1 MVIYYILDNEECS
14 ILQTGKSLRIV
25 QLMLHTGEYRKVYID
40 QIFRVCS
47 YVAVHIYRVSRGTG
61 NTIDLGLYLKSSLR
75 RPEMCMHAF
84 TVIDCVH
91 L

>member
-47 YVAVHIYRVSRGTG
+47 YVAVHIGSVGALETLL
-61 NTIDLGLYLKSSLR
+61 ILD
-75 RPEMCMHAF
+75 F
-84 TVIDCVH
+84 T
-91 L
+91 